1 MRDIIDVLEAW
12 IDSGEPVVTATV
24 VSTWGSSPR
33 KSGSK
38 MAVRGDGTMIG
49 SVSGGCVE
57 GAVAETAMQVLEG
70 APPQLLKFGVSDETA
85 WGVGLA
91 CGGSIEVFVQKL
103 DAPVFRAAANHIRS
117 DQSLAILTQIE
128 GAGDEVGRQLLIGRD
143 GKPLAGDESILDDPL
158 QDVIGRAFQRGQSAR
173 LDLGA
178 KDSAIFIDLMPA
190 PRRLVMIGGV
200 HISIALAGMAK
211 TLGFK
216 TIVVDP
222 RRLFASAERFPD
234 VDLLIPSWPQ
244 DAYEQIVLDHETA
257 VAVLTHDPKIDD
269 PAIIGALD
277 SPAFYIGVLG
287 SRKTHNRRLG
297 RLKEAGIDDEQLARL
312 HAPIGLDIGA
322 QSPEE
327 IALSIL
333 AEITA
338 SQRLERIPA

>member
-1 MRDIIDVLEAW
+1 MRDIIDVLETW
-12 IDSGEPVVTATV
+12 IAGDEPVATATV

-38 MAVRGDGTMIG
+38 MAVRGDGTMTG

-85 WGVGLA
+85 WDVGLA

-103 DAPVFRAAANHIRS
+103 NATLFREAAKRIRS
-117 DQSLAILTQIE
+117 DQSLALVTQIE
-128 GAGDEVGRQLLIGRD
+128 GAGNKVGKQLLIDRD
-143 GKPLAGDESILDDPL
+143 GKPLAGDESMLDDPV
-158 QDVIGRAFQRGQSAR
+158 QDAVRQAFRGGLSGR
-173 LDLGA
+173 LDLGSMDMA
-178 KDSAIFIDLMPA
+178 VFMDLMPA

-222 RRLFASAERFPD
+222 RRLFASHERFPE
-234 VDLLIPSWPQ
+234 VDHLIPSWPQ
-244 DAYEQIVLDHETA
+244 EAYEQIVLDHETA

-269 PAIIGALD
+269 PALLGALA

-297 RLKEAGIDDEQLARL
+297 RLKEAGVNDEQLARL

-338 SQRLERIPA
+338 AQRQESSPA